1 MKDTENKIS
10 LRPLLAED
18 IPEAMKLKDAEGWNQ
33 TVKDWQVFVEGQ
45 QNINLIAE
53 LEGETTGTVTAINY
67 GNAVAWLGM
76 MIVDP
81 TYRGL
86 GISRKL
92 MSTTIDQLKENN
104 CESIK
109 LDATPQGRPVYVKL
123 GFVEEYTIYRMVH
136 QDFDQVPDVDMNSGH
151 IEPVTALHISDIID
165 LDHKIFGAN
174 RSPLLR
180 GLISN
185 YPERSFVLIRDS
197 QVAGFVL
204 GRAGTRFSQIGPVMA
219 VNDKD
224 AIALFTTAL
233 QTLKNQSIVID
244 LLEEKVQVS
253 DWLTSIGFA
262 SQRPLYRMYLENNP
276 YPGRPDSQYA
286 ICGPEFG

>member
-1 MKDTENKIS
+1 MKDNKNEIS

-67 GNAVAWLGM
+67 DNAVAWLGM
-76 MIVDP
+76 MIVNKAF
-81 TYRGL
+81 RGL
-86 GISRKL
+86 GISRNL
-92 MSTTIDQLKENN
+92 MSTTIEQLNKNN

-136 QDFDQVPDVDMNSGH
+136 QDFDQVPDFDMDSGR
-151 IEPVTALHISDIID
+151 IEPVANSHISDIID
-165 LDHKIFGAN
+165 LDRKIFGAN
-174 RSPLLR
+174 RSQLLKEM
-180 GLISN
+180 INN
-185 YPERSFVLIRDS
+185 YPERSFVLIRDG

-204 GRAGTRFSQIGPVMA
+204 GRAGTRFSQIGPVMTA
-219 VNDKD
+219 NDKD
-224 AIALFTTAL
+224 AMALFSSAL
-233 QTLKNQSIVID
+233 KPLKNQSIVID
-244 LLEEKVQVS
+244 LLEDKIQVS

-262 SQRPLYRMYLENNP
+262 SQRPLYRMYLEKNP
-276 YPGRPDSQYA
+276 YPGKPDSQYA